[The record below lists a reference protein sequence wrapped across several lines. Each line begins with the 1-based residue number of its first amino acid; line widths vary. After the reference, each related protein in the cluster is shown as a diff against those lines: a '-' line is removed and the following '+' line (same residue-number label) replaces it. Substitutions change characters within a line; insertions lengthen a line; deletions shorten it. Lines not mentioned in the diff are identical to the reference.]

1 MDRLPFELLEQ
12 IIQLA
17 TFQLVSD
24 ERNLSTPALPHLASA
39 TPFLLAA
46 SLVSRTW
53 RPIAQSALLKA
64 GVITPQSVYPFV
76 DLLEERGVLKS
87 VREVRVRRGER
98 GAGRGVDQWELIPMI
113 RLLIAKMGALEQI
126 EFVGCVPS
134 WSLWPSGASGIKHL
148 ILSNQD
154 TTAFGTSLRDP
165 HSLTPSHITFSEAP
179 RTDSYTGGEFANL
192 ASHLPL
198 VGLHKTFPSLRHLSI
213 TATFDTIEAYLRNL
227 TSRTSPIDIEELE
240 VDCRDWE
247 FDSGQFEWPLVALG
261 NLRRLVA
268 PLEALT
274 SVLRSARTPLP
285 SGIRVLEVVPI
296 FRYGSSRKGDL
307 IGEDE
312 DGGSD
317 AEDRTDAFVDALAD
331 LKELESVIVRA
342 GVHLALDIVKA
353 TCVSRGITCR
363 LK

>member
-12 IIQLA
+12 IIHLA

-24 ERNLSTPALPHLASA
+24 ERNLPTPALPHLAGA

-64 GVITPQSVYPFV
+64 GVVTPQSVYPFV
-76 DLLEERGVLKS
+76 DLLEERGVLTS
-87 VREVRVRRGER
+87 VRE
-98 GAGRGVDQWELIPMI
+98 
-113 RLLIAKMGALEQI
+113 I

-179 RTDSYTGGEFANL
+179 RTDCYTGGEFANL

-198 VGLHKTFPSLRHLSI
+198 VGLYKTFPTLRHLSI
-213 TATFDTIEAYLRNL
+213 TATSDTIEAYLRNL
-227 TSRTSPIDIEELE
+227 TSRTTPLDIEQLE
-240 VDCRDWE
+240 IDCRDWE
-247 FDSGQFEWPLVALG
+247 FDSGQLEWPLIALA

-285 SGIRVLEVVPI
+285 SGIRVLEVAPI
-296 FRYGSSRKGDL
+296 FRYGLPLKRVL
-307 IGEDE
+307 IGENG
-312 DGGSD
+312 DGGSY
-317 AEDRTDAFVDALAD
+317 AEDRSESFVDALAD
-331 LKELESVIVRA
+331 LKELESVIVHA
-342 GVHLALDIVKA
+342 GVHLALDVVNVS
-353 TCVSRGITCR
+353 CVSRGVTYR